1 MKALSIAPQP
11 FFSPRGTPLSVYYR
25 SLILSELGVQVDLV
39 TYGQGND
46 VSIPGLRIRRIPN
59 FRFLG
64 AIKTGPSMLKLF
76 LDVFVF
82 FTTLWLLIVED
93 YDFVLAHEESVFFC
107 AFLKPFF
114 RFKLVYDMHSSLPQQ
129 LSNFQYDKYPMW
141 VKLFNILEDVSLR
154 AADAVI
160 TICPDLKNYAKKR
173 LTRDQK
179 LMLIENSLFEPVRI
193 VSSRDT
199 GTEAPQRGDTL
210 PSQIRGR
217 APLVVYAGTL
227 ESYQG
232 IDILIRSFAL
242 VVQKRDDARLL
253 IVGGTPEQVAL
264 YERLTDSIGIGP
276 YVTFTGRVSQTQAQ
290 HHSHQASVLVSPRSK
305 GTNTPL
311 KIYEQLASGIPLV
324 ATNIYSHIQVLT
336 PDVAFL
342 VEPAPSAMAEGILS
356 ALDTKGEA
364 AIKTANA
371 KRLYR
376 SAYSRTIYKDKV
388 RRLLDFLSPQKANRA
403 GSDKTDA
410 P

>member
-25 SLILSELGVQVDLV
+25 SLILSELGVEVDLV
-39 TYGQGND
+39 TYGQGSD
-46 VSIPGLRIRRIPN
+46 VDIPGLRIRRIPN
-59 FRFLG
+59 FKFLG
-64 AIKTGPSMLKLF
+64 AVKTGPSMLKLF

-107 AFLKPFF
+107 TFLKPFF

-141 VKLFNILEDVSLR
+141 IKLFNFLEEASLK
-154 AADAVI
+154 ASDAVI
-160 TICPDLKNYAKKR
+160 TICPDLHNYAKKR
-173 LTRDQK
+173 LAKDQK

-193 VSSRDT
+193 VLTRKT
-199 GTEAPQRGDTL
+199 ARQTPQKVEPL
-210 PSQIRGR
+210 PMDAQDQ
-217 APLVVYAGTL
+217 AQLVVYAGTL

-242 VVQKRDDARLL
+242 VVQKQHDARLL
-253 IVGGTPEQVAL
+253 IVGGTAEQVAF
-264 YERLTDSIGIGP
+264 YSRLTENLGISQ
-276 YVTFTGRVSQTQAQ
+276 YVTFTGRVSQIQAQ
-290 HHSHQASVLVSPRSK
+290 RYSHKASVLVSPRSK

-324 ATNIYSHIQVLT
+324 ATNIYSHVQVLT

-342 VEPAPSAMAEGILS
+342 VDPDPAAMAQGILS
-356 ALDTKGEA
+356 ALDSKGEA
-364 AIKTANA
+364 AAKTANA
-371 KRLYR
+371 RNLYR
-376 SAYSRTIYKDKV
+376 SAYSRTIYKDKI
-388 RRLLDFLSPQKANRA
+388 RRLLNFLSSFTSNHNTQNE
-403 GSDKTDA
+403 
-410 P
+410 